1 MKGMP
6 WLNAPNVLTFLR
18 LAAVPFLFR
27 EILARRFG
35 AALAL
40 CLAAGL
46 TDGLDGWIARRFQ
59 AETRVGAYLDP
70 IADKIFLVAT
80 YIAATLAG
88 LVPVWLAAIV
98 LGRDVLI
105 LAAASILLGLGRLRD
120 FPPSIWGKISTFFQ
134 IGFAL
139 AVLTEKA
146 LGAAPQSSRILLWA
160 VVAAT
165 LWSGFDYT
173 IGTVMRLRAIRRTPD

>member
-1 MKGMP
+1 MP
-6 WLNAPNVLTFLR
+6 WLNAPNVLTLLR

-27 EILARRFG
+27 EILGHRFG

-59 AETRVGAYLDP
+59 AETRAGAFLDP

-80 YIAATLAG
+80 YVAATLAG
-88 LVPVWLAAIV
+88 LVPMWLAALV
-98 LGRDVLI
+98 LGRDLLI

-120 FPPSIWGKISTFFQ
+120 FPPSVWGKISTFFQ
-134 IGFAL
+134 IAFAL
-139 AVLTEKA
+139 AVLTERA
-146 LGAAPQSSRILLWA
+146 FDAAPQMSGILLWA

-165 LWSGFDYT
+165 LWSGFDYAA
-173 IGTVMRLRAIRRTPD
+173 GTVTRLRTLRRTPD